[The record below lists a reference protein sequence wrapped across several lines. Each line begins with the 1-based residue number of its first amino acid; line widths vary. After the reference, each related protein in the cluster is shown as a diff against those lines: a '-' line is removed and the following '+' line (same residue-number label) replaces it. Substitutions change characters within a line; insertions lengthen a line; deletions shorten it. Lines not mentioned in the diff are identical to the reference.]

1 MPIQRKKTKKRK
13 TKKTKKKG
21 GSIKNLAKKISTS
34 KFTKKVMIPVA
45 TTYGSLYAASQML
58 GRTKAGRDMATS
70 IGKKLGPMAFKTLK
84 SLHKGGKLKK

>member
-1 MPIQRKKTKKRK
+1 
-13 TKKTKKKG
+13 
-21 GSIKNLAKKISTS
+21 
-34 KFTKKVMIPVA
+34 MIPVA